1 MQDQSNTQFEQQMLK
16 HRKERKP
23 VCKWTEKED
32 LMMTKLV
39 QKYGTRHWTI
49 IGTKLPGRN
58 GKQCRER
65 WHNQL
70 DPAIRKEPWSAEE
83 ESILKELH
91 DKFGN
96 KWAEIA
102 KLLPGRTDNAIKNHW
117 NSSKRR
123 LKRGAA
129 PAASSQRK
137 RRDSSA
143 SDESSSDIPRD
154 ILFPMASG
162 GNDQYTCGAAINSLI
177 STDTMDFTTLYTSS
191 FVQSPLAIHASQLGS
206 PQNAL
211 CWTPTDASHNRLI
224 AAWSANIMQMPGLI
238 ATTIDLPPNTIEPA
252 STKLSSDRAPAMSRK
267 RLIEDSCEHELKQLP
282 STLKKQKD
290 DPSLDILAEAALLQS
305 ISHARK
311 MLGQIVKQTANKM
324 SVAGRRGIS
333 ASAKRMSA
341 EGEHHQHLVFEGDF
355 PKGVVLGLTLFV
367 TLGGVGIPVIAFKYQ
382 NWKHGFPQES

>member
-143 SDESSSDIPRD
+143 SDESSSD
-154 ILFPMASG
+154 
-162 GNDQYTCGAAINSLI
+162 
-177 STDTMDFTTLYTSS
+177 
-191 FVQSPLAIHASQLGS
+191 V
-206 PQNAL
+206 
-211 CWTPTDASHNRLI
+211 
-224 AAWSANIMQMPGLI
+224 
-238 ATTIDLPPNTIEPA
+238 PP
-252 STKLSSDRAPAMSRK
+252 MSRK

-305 ISHARK
+305 ISHAVLPPYYTSTKQLKHRVQRK